1 MPLGA
6 PVVVVAN
13 PTAGRGKAGRL
24 IGKVDARLHAL
35 GVAHEIRVSE
45 SAEDLEELARTCA
58 NEGAE
63 IVAVLG
69 GDGSVNAVV
78 NGLVDSGAKAALAVL
93 PAGTGD
99 DFAKAIGPKKLDD
112 AAALLANPEIR
123 DIDVV
128 RVAAGSTTRYYVNI
142 AGAGFDS
149 EVNETANSMTRT
161 LGATGTYV
169 VAVLKTL
176 RRFAPAHY
184 EIEVDG
190 ERITTDAMLVVVGN
204 SRSYGGGMRV
214 FPDAKI
220 DDGLLEICVVHALS
234 TSAFL
239 RAFPRVFRGTHVGH
253 PKVTMLRG
261 TRVTVEANRR
271 IQVYADGE
279 RVGSLPAI
287 FVIRPAALR
296 LVVGPQAKVIA

>member
-1 MPLGA
+1 VT
-6 PVVVVAN
+6 VVVVAN

-24 IGKVDARLHAL
+24 IGRVTAELNAL
-35 GVAHEIRVSE
+35 GVDHHVRVSE
-45 SAEDLEELARTCA
+45 SAEDLERLARA
-58 NEGAE
+58 AAEDGAD

-69 GDGSVNAVV
+69 GDGSVGAAA
-78 NGLVDSGAKAALAVL
+78 NGLAGTSTALAVL

-99 DFAKAIGPKKLDD
+99 DFAKAIGPGKLLP
-112 AAALLANPEIR
+112 ATRLLAAPDIR
-123 DIDVV
+123 QVDVV
-128 RVAAGSTTRYYVNI
+128 QVTAGAQERAYVNI

-149 EVNETANSMTRT
+149 EVNETANAMSVK

-169 VAVLKTL
+169 AAVLKTL
-176 RRFAPAHY
+176 RRFVPAHY
-184 EIEVDG
+184 EIEVDD
-190 ERITTDAMLVVVGN
+190 ERITTEAMLVVVGN

-214 FPDAKI
+214 FPDAAI
-220 DDGLLEICVVHALS
+220 DDALLEVCIVHALS

-239 RAFPRVFRGTHVGH
+239 RAFPRVFRGTHISH

-279 RVGSLPAI
+279 RVGSLPAV
-287 FVIRPAALR
+287 FRIRPGALR
-296 LVVGPQAKVIA
+296 LVVGPQATVVA

>member
-1 MPLGA
+1 MTVL
-6 PVVVVAN
+6 VLAN

-24 IGKVDARLHAL
+24 IGRVTAELNAL
-35 GVAHEIRVSE
+35 GIDHRIRVSE
-45 SAEDLEELARTCA
+45 SADDLERLAREA
-58 NEGAE
+58 AGSGVD

-69 GDGSVNAVV
+69 GDGSVGAAA
-78 NGLVDSGAKAALAVL
+78 NGLVGSRTALAPL

-99 DFAKAIGPKKLDD
+99 DFAKAIGPGRLD
-112 AAALLANPEIR
+112 AATRLLAAPDIR
-123 DIDVV
+123 DVDVV
-128 RVAAGSTTRYYVNI
+128 QVTAGEQERCYVNI

-149 EVNETANSMTRT
+149 EVNETANAMSLK

-176 RRFAPAHY
+176 RRFVPAHY

-190 ERITTDAMLVVVGN
+190 QRRVTDAMLVVVGN

-214 FPDAKI
+214 FPDARI
-220 DDGLLEICVVHALS
+220 DDGLLEVCIVHALS
-234 TSAFL
+234 TPAFL
-239 RAFPRVFRGTHVGH
+239 RAFPRVFRGTHTSH

-261 TRVTVEANRR
+261 TRVSVEANRR

-279 RVGSLPAI
+279 RVGSLPAV
-287 FVIRPAALR
+287 FEIRPAALR
-296 LVVGPQAKVIA
+296 LVVGPHAKVVG